1 MFYLLV
7 AIIACVF
14 LYYTFQKYMELK
26 KTYTYML
33 ALHSKQKDEM
43 TQLNEK
49 VNDLQVYKDD
59 VSKTF
64 KLLDN
69 ELKLITENTQNAL
82 VMNNRMNNLQLTAP
96 VQHQHPLTTLLHT
109 IIPPI
114 PTMNQQQ
121 PSNFQTYTPD
131 AGQFMFSYDLP
142 QQAEFSQ
149 QNYQYTTSNQM
160 SNQSNTNSV
169 ANQVSNT
176 QEEYSR
182 QNYPGENYNNNNNQ
196 VVESNTEVKE
206 DEEKVESVD
215 VSSHQQVERE
225 RESNEESTPATNE
238 TNVKLQSSIDEV
250 RNDEGLSGVSFSNI
264 DLNEED
270 LSSHLKNSALIFMDN
285 KINPS
290 SEFEKFL
297 I

>member
-7 AIIACVF
+7 AVIACVF

-43 TQLNEK
+43 TQLTEK

-114 PTMNQQQ
+114 PTMNRQ
-121 PSNFQTYTPD
+121 QTYTSNPS
-131 AGQFMFSYDLP
+131 QFMFSYDLP
-142 QQAEFSQ
+142 EQIPEYSQ
-149 QNYQYTTSNQM
+149 QNYQSNQRQ
-160 SNQSNTNSV
+160 SQDQLHNDRENNTEEQYSQNVENEDVTNQNVNS
-169 ANQVSNT
+169 T
-176 QEEYSR
+176 I
-182 QNYPGENYNNNNNQ
+182 
-196 VVESNTEVKE
+196 EVKE
-206 DEEKVESVD
+206 DAIPTQEDQKE
-215 VSSHQQVERE
+215 QQK
-225 RESNEESTPATNE
+225 ESNVTTNLSTNE
-238 TNVKLQSSIDEV
+238 TNVKLQSSLDEV
-250 RNDEGLSGVSFSNI
+250 TNDETLSSVSFSNI

-270 LSSHLKNSALIFMDN
+270 LSSHLKNTALIFMDN

>member
-7 AIIACVF
+7 AVIACVF

-82 VMNNRMNNLQLTAP
+82 VMNNRMNNLQISAP
-96 VQHQHPLTTLLHT
+96 QHPLTTLLHT

-114 PTMNQQQ
+114 PQMNQQAAA
-121 PSNFQTYTPD
+121 NFQTYTPD
-131 AGQFMFSYDLP
+131 ASQFMFSYDLP
-142 QQAEFSQ
+142 QTQEHSQ
-149 QNYQYTTSNQM
+149 QNYQPNPMYSQQPFTNESYSN
-160 SNQSNTNSV
+160 S
-169 ANQVSNT
+169 T
-176 QEEYSR
+176 QNIEE
-182 QNYPGENYNNNNNQ
+182 ETNNNNQ
-196 VVESNTEVKE
+196 VLESTQETKEEQTHDEDHNQVQDENVESTNVKHHQE
-206 DEEKVESVD
+206 GAN
-215 VSSHQQVERE
+215 VSKS
-225 RESNEESTPATNE
+225 E
-238 TNVKLQSSIDEV
+238 TNVKLQSSIDDVKDTET
-250 RNDEGLSGVSFSNI
+250 LSGVSFSNI

>member
-1 MFYLLV
+1 MFYLV
-7 AIIACVF
+7 IAVIACVF

-26 KTYTYML
+26 KTYAYML
-33 ALHSKQKDEM
+33 SLHSKQKEEM

-82 VMNNRMNNLQLTAP
+82 VMNNRMNNLQLTTAP
-96 VQHQHPLTTLLHT
+96 AQHQHPLTTLLRT
-109 IIPPI
+109 IIPPMAPI
-114 PTMNQQQ
+114 QPSSQFNQQQ
-121 PSNFQTYTPD
+121 TNFQTYTPD
-131 AGQFMFSYDLP
+131 ASQFRFSYDLP
-142 QQAEFSQ
+142 QQTSGFTAQSSQQQVRNENNYMVNTNREEEFSGDSIIEVREE
-149 QNYQYTTSNQM
+149 TIEPI
-160 SNQSNTNSV
+160 
-169 ANQVSNT
+169 QVEK
-176 QEEYSR
+176 EES
-182 QNYPGENYNNNNNQ
+182 E
-196 VVESNTEVKE
+196 EEKNTEVNVKLSE
-206 DEEKVESVD
+206 VN
-215 VSSHQQVERE
+215 
-225 RESNEESTPATNE
+225 NEANVKSPEVNTEA
-238 TNVKLQSSIDEV
+238 NVKLQSTIDEV
-250 RNDEGLSGVSFSNI
+250 KENDTLSGVSFSNI

-270 LSSHLKNSALIFMDN
+270 LSSHLKNSALIFMDK